1 MQHHYTHIIGDISE
15 IKPTV
20 RNNRL
25 YFPLSLETGYVEEDG
40 LCFGYPVDEGPY
52 STVTFEMAVGA
63 LADDTVSMLQTHK
76 EREES
81 SAKPIYLDDFVEY
94 KNWDNTPAYQAWL
107 KAYPAKF
114 CETCEGEC
122 ENYHHWSHE
131 KQIAHNE
138 IYRVRREV
146 LDTST
151 PVAVIKNKNQA
162 PQTLYKTAN
171 GDYIAHIPSRRYADM
186 DEYFY
191 CDLPLGESETV
202 NLIKSKAEIVKMNN
216 ELAQKIKDNLQL
228 LSGIFGYG
236 GAT

>member
-1 MQHHYTHIIGDISE
+1 MQQHYDYIIGDISE
-15 IKPTV
+15 IKPLL

-25 YFPLSLETGYVEEDG
+25 YFPLSLKTGYVEEDG
-40 LCFGYPVDEGPY
+40 LSLSYPVDEGYY

-63 LADDTVSMLQTHK
+63 LADGTVSMLQTHK
-76 EREES
+76 EREKS
-81 SAKPIYLDDFVEY
+81 SAKPIYLDDFIEY
-94 KNWDNTPAYQAWL
+94 KNLDNSPAYQAWL
-107 KAYPAKF
+107 RAYPPKF
-114 CETCEGEC
+114 CETYESEC
-122 ENYHHWSHE
+122 ENYYHWSHE
-131 KQIAHNE
+131 KQIAYNE

-171 GDYIAHIPSRRYADM
+171 GDYIANIPSRKYADM

-191 CDLPLGESETV
+191 CELPLGESETV
-202 NLIKSKAEIVKMNN
+202 NLIESKAEIVKMNN

-228 LSGIFGYG
+228 LGGIFGYG
-236 GAT
+236 SDT